1 MLSLSG
7 LEYDITA
14 HLILSKQ
21 TPSAG
26 QTVPGPNTDLCSDR
40 VFWTHNPYLKGT
52 HCSPDSKFI
61 SIVNNNK
68 KCIDFKVFKKH
79 FVSVLG
85 VLSMPKT

>member
-1 MLSLSG
+1 MT
-7 LEYDITA
+7 YA

-26 QTVPGPNTDLCSDR
+26 QTVPGQFLDQTLTFAQI
-40 VFWTHNPYLKGT
+40 VFFEDTQPIFERHTLFT
-52 HCSPDSKFI
+52 RQLI

-68 KCIDFKVFKKH
+68 KCIGFKVFKKH

-85 VLSMPKT
+85 VLSMPEN